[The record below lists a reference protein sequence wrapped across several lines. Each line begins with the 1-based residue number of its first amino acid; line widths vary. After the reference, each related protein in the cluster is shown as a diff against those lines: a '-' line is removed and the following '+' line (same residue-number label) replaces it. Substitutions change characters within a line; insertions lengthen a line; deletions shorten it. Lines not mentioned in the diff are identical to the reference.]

1 MSVQVDTV
9 WCQIENP
16 FENNMQPL
24 HRKQNKYPLV
34 VPGKQKLC
42 MFLYYLGSRTVSLLR
57 SSGSVRINRI
67 PFLLTWIQFTLV
79 PLLEKVLES
88 RTGSP
93 ILCKHQGASTSR
105 RWPVVVW
112 WAADYRQLIK
122 MGLAGDS
129 HPFKPLRWTL
139 VTLSHLWGKTTTT
152 RTRGKRPRT
161 VLILLER
168 GWYIAMKKTWWA
180 SLCRPR
186 GELNCFRKF
195 YWRWCYVDSR
205 PLTCIYSFILLSR
218 MSFPCTE
225 SAARPH
231 L

>member
-1 MSVQVDTV
+1 MSAQVDTV
-9 WCQIENP
+9 LCQIENP
-16 FENNMQPL
+16 FENNMQTL

-34 VPGKQKLC
+34 APA
-42 MFLYYLGSRTVSLLR
+42 FLYYLGSRAVSLLH
-57 SSGSVRINRI
+57 SSGSVQINRI

-79 PLLEKVLES
+79 PLLEKVMES
-88 RTGSP
+88 RTGSL
-93 ILCKHQGASTSR
+93 ILSKHQGASTSR

-152 RTRGKRPRT
+152 KTRGKRPRT

-168 GWYIAMKKTWWA
+168 G
-180 SLCRPR
+180 
-186 GELNCFRKF
+186 
-195 YWRWCYVDSR
+195 
-205 PLTCIYSFILLSR
+205 
-218 MSFPCTE
+218 
-225 SAARPH
+225 
-231 L
+231 

>member
-1 MSVQVDTV
+1 MSVQVDTI
-9 WCQIENP
+9 WCQIENS
-16 FENNMQPL
+16 FENNIQPL

-34 VPGKQKLC
+34 APGKQKFC
-42 MFLYYLGSRTVSLLR
+42 VFLYYLGSRRVSLLH

-79 PLLEKVLES
+79 PLLEKVMEN
-88 RTGSP
+88 RTGSL
-93 ILCKHQGASTSR
+93 ILSRHQGASTSR

-168 GWYIAMKKTWWA
+168 GWYIAMKKNMMSKLVQAPGGT
-180 SLCRPR
+180 
-186 GELNCFRKF
+186 EL
-195 YWRWCYVDSR
+195 
-205 PLTCIYSFILLSR
+205 L
-218 MSFPCTE
+218 
-225 SAARPH
+225 
-231 L
+231 